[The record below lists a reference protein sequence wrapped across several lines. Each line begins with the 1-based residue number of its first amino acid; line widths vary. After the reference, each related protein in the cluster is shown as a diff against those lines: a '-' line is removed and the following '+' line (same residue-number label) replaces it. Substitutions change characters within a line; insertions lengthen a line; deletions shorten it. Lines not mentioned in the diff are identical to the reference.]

1 MKRTIEDSGK
11 RIEERALDQ
20 AVRTIGG
27 FPFMMQLVGYRSWRE
42 AGLKDVVG
50 NEEVEHGV
58 QAAWHDMR
66 TRVLDATFNELSD
79 GDVRFLAAMLDD
91 DGSSRLSDIAERM
104 GVSGNYA
111 AQYRRRLIE
120 RGVIGPRGRGKVA
133 FELPG
138 MRDFLSDQVVDF

>member
-1 MKRTIEDSGK
+1 
-11 RIEERALDQ
+11 
-20 AVRTIGG
+20 
-27 FPFMMQLVGYRSWRE
+27 
-42 AGLKDVVG
+42 
-50 NEEVEHGV
+50 
-58 QAAWHDMR
+58 
-66 TRVLDATFNELSD
+66 
-79 GDVRFLAAMLDD
+79 
-91 DGSSRLSDIAERM
+91 M

>member
-1 MKRTIEDSGK
+1 
-11 RIEERALDQ
+11 
-20 AVRTIGG
+20 
-27 FPFMMQLVGYRSWRE
+27 MMVSRWGD
-42 AGLKDVVG
+42 G
-50 NEEVEHGV
+50 
-58 QAAWHDMR
+58 
-66 TRVLDATFNELSD
+66 TFNERSD
-79 GDVRFLAAMLDD
+79 GGGRLLEGMLDD
-91 DGSSRLSDIAERM
+91 DGASRLSDIAERM